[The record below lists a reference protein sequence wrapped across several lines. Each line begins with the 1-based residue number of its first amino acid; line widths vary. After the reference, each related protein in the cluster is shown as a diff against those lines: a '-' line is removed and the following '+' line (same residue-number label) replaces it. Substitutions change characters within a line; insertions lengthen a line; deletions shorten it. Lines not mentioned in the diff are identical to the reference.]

1 MLFKMY
7 VHPDDRTNSMS
18 KKQHLTDVLRN
29 DLLKG
34 AYPLD
39 KPLPTEM
46 EIASQFGVSRH
57 TVRAALDQLKNEGLL
72 FTRHGIGSFARPP
85 GEAPKYTQSF
95 VSTDD
100 LLMHTEDTAFRI
112 VKREEQTV
120 AHTQAQPLIG
130 LLAGERWLSVT
141 VERSSRSTGQPISR
155 AIVYA
160 RPVFFEE
167 LRRFEAGEYPLF
179 ALIERRNGGTLEIEQ
194 YIVARAA
201 SVAEATYFGVKR
213 NSPLLEITRVYFGPD
228 RTPYEVTVT
237 AYNAATFRYVS
248 TITPTKTTST

>member
-1 MLFKMY
+1 
-7 VHPDDRTNSMS
+7 MS
-18 KKQHLTDVLRN
+18 KKQHLTEALRN

-34 AYPLD
+34 LYPLET
-39 KPLPTEM
+39 PLPTELDL
-46 EIASQFGVSRH
+46 ASQFGVSRH

-72 FTRHGIGSFARPP
+72 FTRHGIGSFARPV
-85 GEAPKYTQSF
+85 GEYPKYTQSF

-100 LLMHTEDTAFRI
+100 LLMHTEDTAFSI
-112 VKREEQTV
+112 VQRTEQTI
-120 AHTQAQPLIG
+120 APAQAQPQIG
-130 LLAGERWLSVT
+130 LLAGERWLAVT

-155 AIVYA
+155 ATVYA

-167 LRRFEAGEYPLF
+167 LQRFEAGEHPLF
-179 ALIERRNGGTLEIEQ
+179 ALIERKNGGTLEIEQ
-194 YIVARAA
+194 HIVARGA

-213 NSPLLEITRVYFGPD
+213 HSPLLEITRVYFGPD

-248 TITPTKTTST
+248 TIKPTKTPSP